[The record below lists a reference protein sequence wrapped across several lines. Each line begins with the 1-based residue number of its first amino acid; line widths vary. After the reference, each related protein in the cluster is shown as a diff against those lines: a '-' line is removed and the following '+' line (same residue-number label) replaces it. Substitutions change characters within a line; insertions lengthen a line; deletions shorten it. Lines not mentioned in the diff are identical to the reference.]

1 MYKNKIFLFSLCTIA
16 QWSFIIQL
24 LVNFSFLLSS
34 YLENMLR
41 LNDKR
46 KLTYKL
52 IYKPISKF

>member
-1 MYKNKIFLFSLCTIA
+1 M
-16 QWSFIIQL
+16 FIYYSIIR
-24 LVNFSFLLSS
+24 NFSFLLFS